1 MPGVFRAYV
10 EEFETQ
16 LGIRWTNSQWMHGTF
31 PPNGDRWNLHNENGD
46 EFTAACRELVRENSR
61 KFSSRKL
68 KKIRRCA
75 RNFTQRLL
83 VISPCEHMKT
93 MWIQLQIQTCFL
105 QALRLK
111 TAFEFAWQK
120 DKRRCPVFSLP
131 NSWPLGVFTKF
142 YISIRGWYQWPFQ
155 ATRERF
161 FSSSLVR
168 SLISPKFI
176 ERLGNSPRSYVLSC
190 SFETQECMLV
200 GRIFFATCT
209 KLLHVL
215 PE

>member
-1 MPGVFRAYV
+1 
-10 EEFETQ
+10 
-16 LGIRWTNSQWMHGTF
+16 
-31 PPNGDRWNLHNENGD
+31 
-46 EFTAACRELVRENSR
+46 
-61 KFSSRKL
+61 
-68 KKIRRCA
+68 
-75 RNFTQRLL
+75 
-83 VISPCEHMKT
+83 MKT

-176 ERLGNSPRSYVLSC
+176 ERLGNSPRSYVVSR

-200 GRIFFATCT
+200 GRIFSQHAHSCCMCFPNSFGSRLNSKWTHCAWLHIIKKTWTTANVT
-209 KLLHVL
+209 KKLTKQGSQTESHVH
-215 PE
+215 PK

>member
-1 MPGVFRAYV
+1 
-10 EEFETQ
+10 
-16 LGIRWTNSQWMHGTF
+16 
-31 PPNGDRWNLHNENGD
+31 
-46 EFTAACRELVRENSR
+46 
-61 KFSSRKL
+61 
-68 KKIRRCA
+68 
-75 RNFTQRLL
+75 
-83 VISPCEHMKT
+83 MKT

-111 TAFEFAWQK
+111 TALEFAWQK

-176 ERLGNSPRSYVLSC
+176 ERLGNSPRSYVVSR

-200 GRIFFATCT
+200 GRIFFRNMHTVVACASRIVSVPDLIQNGPIVHGCISS
-209 KLLHVL
+209 KKHEQLQM
-215 PE
+215 